1 MNFVLKYNRKSSQIP
16 SVGPPPLPVSPAGP
30 VENLSVTVCKL
41 KKKKKKN
48 TKPIKMSDKGLS
60 EEDVAA
66 ACKDA
71 DPMTKVR
78 PNISL
83 NASHRNFCRCQTEAG
98 RQLQLHRGA
107 DGQLRVHS
115 GSCRVVSSV
124 YACLFS
130 LLFYTYRSRESR
142 YKFKTA
148 VHRDNVTACG
158 C

>member
-1 MNFVLKYNRKSSQIP
+1 
-16 SVGPPPLPVSPAGP
+16 
-30 VENLSVTVCKL
+30 
-41 KKKKKKN
+41 
-48 TKPIKMSDKGLS
+48 MSDKGLS

-107 DGQLRVHS
+107 DRQLRVHS
-115 GSCRVVSSV
+115 GSCQLFMLVCLV
-124 YACLFS
+124 YFA
-130 LLFYTYRSRESR
+130 TRTAREQAGTTLR
-142 YKFKTA
+142 Q
-148 VHRDNVTACG
+148 RCG
-158 C
+158 EIM

>member
-16 SVGPPPLPVSPAGP
+16 SVGPPTACQSCRSSGELA
-30 VENLSVTVCKL
+30 VTVCKL
-41 KKKKKKN
+41 KNN
-48 TKPIKMSDKGLS
+48 TKQIKMSDKGLS

-148 VHRDNVTACG
+148 VRRDNVTACG